1 MPLPKNVEILK
12 NMNSTNGKFATW
24 HVRVLE
30 PKIIEYEFKSRQ
42 ETVIAER
49 FECILVSK
57 DPSQY
62 MLAGVPFSFNDRQAA
77 RKALAEYKKNDVI
90 EITTPAMDS
99 KARPDFNG
107 CPVKSVLLLT
117 RPTTIK
123 HVPCTHVEML
133 QHPAQCLQVSLS
145 ITALIE
151 HLKVLGSD
159 KSTKTLDF
167 CGKVLGVSLP
177 KAKENTKQ

>member
-1 MPLPKNVEILK
+1 
-12 NMNSTNGKFATW
+12 MNSTIGKYTKW
-24 HVRVLE
+24 CVRIID
-30 PKIIEYEFKSRQ
+30 PKVIQYEFKSRQ
-42 ETVIAER
+42 ETVMAER

-77 RKALAEYKKNDVI
+77 RKALAEYKKNDVL
-90 EITTPAMDS
+90 EITTPAFDS
-99 KARPDFNG
+99 KARPDFIG

-123 HVPCTHVEML
+123 HVACTHVEML
-133 QHPAQCLQVSLS
+133 KHPAQGLHVPLS

-151 HLKVLGSD
+151 HLKVIGSD

-167 CGKVLGVSLP
+167 CGKFLGVSLP
-177 KAKENTKQ
+177 KARENTKQ